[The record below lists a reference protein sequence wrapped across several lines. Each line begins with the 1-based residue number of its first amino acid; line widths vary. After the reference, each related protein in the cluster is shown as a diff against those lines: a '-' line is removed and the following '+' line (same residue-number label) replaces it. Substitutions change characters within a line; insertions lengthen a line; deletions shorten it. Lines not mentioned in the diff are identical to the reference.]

1 MKLKDFLYFEKIS
14 ITDFAK
20 SAGISRNHMSGVAN
34 GFRCPSRSLMGYIK
48 LLTHGKV
55 TDKDFSEKENISLEN
70 K

>member
-20 SAGISRNHMSGVAN
+20 SAGISRNHMSGIAN
-34 GFRCPSRSLMGYIK
+34 GFRHPSKSLMGYIK

-55 TDKDFSEKENISLEN
+55 TDKDFTEGENNLLEK